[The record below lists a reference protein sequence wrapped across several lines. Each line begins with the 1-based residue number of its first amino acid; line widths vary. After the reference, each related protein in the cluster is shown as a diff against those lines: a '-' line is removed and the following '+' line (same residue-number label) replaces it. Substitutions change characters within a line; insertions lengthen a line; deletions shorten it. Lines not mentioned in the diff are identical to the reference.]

1 MTTNENETNATAA
14 PEQPAGQPASLA
26 TQRPLRVGVVGAG
39 PAGIYFSDILLRE
52 LAAQGEALGLGT
64 QARIDI
70 VEKLPVPYGLVRY
83 GVAPDHPFVR
93 MIVGALDKAASNPRI
108 C

>member
-1 MTTNENETNATAA
+1 MRFALLASLELMTTNENETNATAA
-14 PEQPAGQPASLA
+14 PEQPASAA

-64 QARIDI
+64 QA
-70 VEKLPVPYGLVRY
+70 L
-83 GVAPDHPFVR
+83 
-93 MIVGALDKAASNPRI
+93 
-108 C
+108 